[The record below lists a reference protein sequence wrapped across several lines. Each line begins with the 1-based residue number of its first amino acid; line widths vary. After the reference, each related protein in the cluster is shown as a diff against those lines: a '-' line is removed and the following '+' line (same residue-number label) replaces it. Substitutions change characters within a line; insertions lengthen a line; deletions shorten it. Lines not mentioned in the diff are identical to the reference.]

1 MEVFNVL
8 IGKSGLIWAF
18 LIVAIALGLGM
29 WINTK
34 LIKKRLTP
42 FMVAMLI
49 ALVASGIVGM
59 VTGASKGFA
68 SIPIFAGLAVMG
80 GSMLR
85 DWCIVA
91 TAYGAKIS
99 ELKKG
104 GVTAGVALFIGV
116 IWSFIIGVAIAL
128 AFGYRTPVDLTTIGA
143 GTVTFIV
150 GPVTGDGLGASSEV
164 IAISVAAGV
173 TKSILA
179 MIVIP
184 ILGRALHWKTPQ
196 QAMVIGGMAGTTS
209 GTMAGLT
216 ALDPAL
222 VPYGAMTA
230 TFYTG
235 LGCLLCPSVL
245 YLAMVGIFG

>member
-1 MEVFNVL
+1 MDIFSTL

-18 LIVAIALGLGM
+18 LIVGLALGLGM
-29 WINTK
+29 GINTK
-34 LIKKRLTP
+34 ALKGKLTP

-49 ALVASGIVGM
+49 ALLASGIVGA
-59 VTGASKGFA
+59 VTGGSKGFA
-68 SIPIFAGLAVMG
+68 SLPLFAGLAVMG

-91 TAYGAKIS
+91 TAYGAKIA

-104 GVTAGVALFIGV
+104 GVTAVIALFVGV
-116 IWSFIIGVAIAL
+116 IWSFVVGVALAL
-128 AFGYRTPVDLTTIGA
+128 AFGFRTPVDLTTIGA
-143 GTVTFIV
+143 GAVTFIV
-150 GPVTGDGLGASSEV
+150 GPVTGEGLGASSEV

-173 TKSILA
+173 TKSIMA
-179 MIVIP
+179 MILIP
-184 ILGRALHWKTPQ
+184 IMGRALHWKTPQ

-216 ALDPAL
+216 ALDPKL

-235 LGCLLCPSVL
+235 LGCLLCPSIL
-245 YLAMVGIFG
+245 YIIMVGIFG